1 MARETRKLKRTQ
13 DKREQPTGKEKR
25 AQLSRPLAQSSS
37 PAANDPF
44 SPAQWRATLQR
55 VGLILGGVWIVMGL
69 IALMAQ
75 SKGLFWSALGIA
87 TALTVAVVGVLWWTL
102 RRARSMREVAG
113 IVSSVSSNEDRKA
126 ALEKLGQ
133 GAARDPAKLFAKA
146 QLEMQEDPKKA
157 LETLEQLDLTKHSGQ
172 VADEAR
178 GQRAMI
184 HLMLGQVSLAR
195 QLVDNIDLKRS
206 QDPRSRAMLSSVAAE
221 AWARS
226 GDVER
231 ATTMLSSIQGL
242 EAASGDLRPQVL
254 RAQAFAE
261 AHAGKVKELKR
272 TLKSMAQLDV
282 RLLGAFL
289 QGKAHPLLAKEAKRV
304 VEQSGLVPRRMQVQ
318 RMR

>member
-1 MARETRKLKRTQ
+1 MARETRKLKRNQ
-13 DKREQPTGKEKR
+13 ERRDQPSGKEKR
-25 AQLSRPLAQSSS
+25 AQLSRPLVQNAKAN
-37 PAANDPF
+37 AADPF
-44 SPAQWRATLQR
+44 SPDQWRATLKR
-55 VGLILGGVWIVMGL
+55 VGLILGGVWVVMGL

-75 SKGLFWSALGIA
+75 SRGLFWSALGIA
-87 TALTVAVVGVLWWTL
+87 FALTAAVVGVLWWTL
-102 RRARSMREVAG
+102 RRARSMREVAS
-113 IVSSVSSNEDRKA
+113 IVSSVSSTEERKA
-126 ALEKLGQ
+126 ALEKLEQ
-133 GAARDPAKLFAKA
+133 GGGRDPAKLFAKA

-206 QDPRSRAMLSSVAAE
+206 QDPRSRTMLSAVASE

-226 GDVER
+226 GDLER
-231 ATTMLSSIQGL
+231 ARTMLASVGGL

-254 RAQAFAE
+254 RAQAFLE
-261 AHAGKVKELKR
+261 AHAGQIKELKR
-272 TLKSMAQLDV
+272 TLKSMAQIDV
-282 RLLGAFL
+282 RLLGAFF
-289 QGKAHPLLAKEAKRV
+289 QGKSHPLIQKEAKRL
-304 VEQSGLVPRRMQVQ
+304 VEQSGIVPRRMQVQ